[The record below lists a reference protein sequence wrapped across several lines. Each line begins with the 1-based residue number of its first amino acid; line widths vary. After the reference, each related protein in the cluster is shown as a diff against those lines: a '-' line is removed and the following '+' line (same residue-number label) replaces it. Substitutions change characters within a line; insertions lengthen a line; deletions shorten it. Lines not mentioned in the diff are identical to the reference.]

1 VTAEIGGL
9 GLRVQLRE
17 NLDEAVIGH
26 PDGIRDDVSLD
37 SRPWA
42 AAVRSIRTAG
52 SQPDDAMGAAFQVTV
67 GGAVDPPGQFDHPGG
82 RGIAGHALQGQDPQ
96 HG

>member
-1 VTAEIGGL
+1 
-9 GLRVQLRE
+9 
-17 NLDEAVIGH
+17 
-26 PDGIRDDVSLD
+26 
-37 SRPWA
+37 
-42 AAVRSIRTAG
+42 
-52 SQPDDAMGAAFQVTV
+52 MGAAFQVTV